1 MVCSAFMAALVD
13 RLRRRPALPPSR
25 SVTLAG
31 ISWPELADASLK
43 PGQKTWL
50 VARAVSL
57 RAF

>member
-1 MVCSAFMAALVD
+1 MVWSTFVAALVD
-13 RLRRRPALPPSR
+13 WLRRPPALPPSCC
-25 SVTLAG
+25 VTMAG
-31 ISWPELADASLK
+31 TSWPELADASLK

>member
-1 MVCSAFMAALVD
+1 MVCSTFVAALVD
-13 RLRRRPALPPSR
+13 RLRRPPALPPSCC
-25 SVTLAG
+25 VTMAG
-31 ISWPELADASLK
+31 TSWPELADASLK

>member
-13 RLRRRPALPPSR
+13 RLRRRPALPSSR
-25 SVTLAG
+25 GVMLAG
-31 ISWPELADASLK
+31 TSWPKLADASLK

>member
-1 MVCSAFMAALVD
+1 MVYSTFMAALVD
-13 RLRRRPALPPSR
+13 RLRRPPDLPVSR
-25 SVTLAG
+25 SVVMTG
-31 ISWPELADASLK
+31 VSWPELADARLK

>member
-1 MVCSAFMAALVD
+1 MEFLTLGTALID
-13 RLRRRPALPPSR
+13 RLRRRRTLPRLPIQGLR
-25 SVTLAG
+25 QL
-31 ISWPELADASLK
+31 SWPELISTRLK